1 MQPTRQLPNT
11 RLREPGSSGSGPAP
25 LIPATARGEA
35 TRRKLLDA
43 AEIEFGQ
50 RGYHNASVS
59 SITTRAGVGQGT
71 FYLYF
76 HSKEEIF
83 VTLVHDIGARLRKHT
98 AQAVS
103 HRRPRMDA
111 ERAGLVA
118 FFDFAQSHPGLY
130 RIVQECQF
138 VDENVYRTYYERLAL
153 GYSRG
158 MAEAIER
165 GELKP
170 GDAEVRTWAMM
181 GIGHFVGMKHCL
193 WQGAVPDSAVV
204 DELMELIAHGMAP
217 ARR

>member
-1 MQPTRQLPNT
+1 MQPRPTPLRA
-11 RLREPGSSGSGPAP
+11 RLREPGSAGGAPAP

-50 RGYHNASVS
+50 RGYHSASVS

-98 AQAVS
+98 AQAIS
-103 HRRPRMDA
+103 ARRPRMEA

-138 VDENVYRTYYERLAL
+138 VDEQVYRTYYERLAL

-158 MAEAIER
+158 MADATER

-181 GIGHFVGMKHCL
+181 GIGHFIGMKHCL

-204 DELMELIAHGMAP
+204 DQIMALIGHGMAP
-217 ARR
+217 ARG